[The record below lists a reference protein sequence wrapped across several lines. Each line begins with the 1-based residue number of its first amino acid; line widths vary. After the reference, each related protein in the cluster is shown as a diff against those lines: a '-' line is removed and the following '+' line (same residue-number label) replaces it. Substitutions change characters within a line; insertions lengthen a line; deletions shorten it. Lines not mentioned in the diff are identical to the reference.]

1 MFIDHADVERYVI
14 PAQLALAMF
23 GMGATLRVADF
34 VDVARDFRGLIL
46 GLALQL
52 IMVPLLAVGF
62 IAVFDL
68 GPGWAVGLCLV
79 AVVPGGAFSNLLTFL
94 GRGNVALSI
103 SVTVTSTALCVIT
116 VPILLNLIV
125 SSYLPADF
133 HFPLGRVIL
142 EIGGYLL
149 IPLIIGMVVYRRV
162 PKHALRL
169 ARFGIR
175 GAVVLLVLIVISS
188 LRSGRIKIPEYGW
201 EPPMLII
208 LFGTVMAVITP
219 HISRV
224 LGRFDDDTVALSI
237 EVVVRNVGVALLMIQ
252 YFFPGQPEQGH
263 VLYSCLFFAGAS
275 GFFAL
280 PLWLGHRYGW
290 PIVLGRRR
298 YPRDERSDLPVRAQ
312 RSAR

>member
-1 MFIDHADVERYVI
+1 VIDHADVEAYVI

-23 GMGATLRVADF
+23 GMGATLKVTDF
-34 VDVARDFRGLIL
+34 FAVARDFRGLIL

-52 IMVPLLAVGF
+52 LMVPLLAVVF
-62 IAVFDL
+62 IEVFAL
-68 GPGWAVGLCLV
+68 TPGWAVGLCLV

-116 VPILLNLIV
+116 VPVLLDLIV
-125 SSYLPADF
+125 SSYLPVDF
-133 HFPLGRVIL
+133 RFPLGRVIL

-149 IPLIIGMVVYRRV
+149 IPLIVGMVVYRGLPR
-162 PKHALRL
+162 HAERL

-175 GAVVLLVLIVISS
+175 GAVILLIVIVVSS

-201 EPPMLII
+201 EPPLII
-208 LFGTVMAVITP
+208 LAFGIVMAIITP
-219 HISRV
+219 HIARL

-280 PLWLGHRYGW
+280 PLWVGHRFGW
-290 PIVLGRRR
+290 PVVLGRKR
-298 YPRDERSDLPVRAQ
+298 YPRSDLPVRAQ
-312 RSAR
+312 RPAR